1 MWQRGVFLLLHK
13 INCNVFELHYSLQK
27 VPKLQK
33 RANKCSKTRCKN
45 ENKKLSWE
53 IHYRYTFDSI
63 LQGSSR
69 KRFDLYQQFGFFLSY
84 FKVFL
89 TFFSLNWIFSLNSA
103 TMELNTSLLNAF
115 LAPLSTT
122 LQGYVKQWIINDAL
136 SKSICFK
143 RLEEIFVKKFL
154 DLIFVRL
161 YLLFLGNQHYV
172 LIF

>member
-1 MWQRGVFLLLHK
+1 
-13 INCNVFELHYSLQK
+13 
-27 VPKLQK
+27 
-33 RANKCSKTRCKN
+33 
-45 ENKKLSWE
+45 
-53 IHYRYTFDSI
+53 
-63 LQGSSR
+63 
-69 KRFDLYQQFGFFLSY
+69 
-84 FKVFL
+84 
-89 TFFSLNWIFSLNSA
+89 
-103 TMELNTSLLNAF
+103 MELNTSLLNAF